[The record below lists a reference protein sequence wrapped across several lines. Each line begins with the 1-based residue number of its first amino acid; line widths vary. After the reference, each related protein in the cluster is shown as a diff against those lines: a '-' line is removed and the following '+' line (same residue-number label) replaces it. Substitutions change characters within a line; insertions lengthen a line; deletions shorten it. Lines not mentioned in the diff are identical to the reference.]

1 MVQTQQLE
9 FSTRGDGDIH
19 DLTPA
24 VTGALEQSG
33 VRNGVVCLFTP
44 SSTSGLTTIEFED
57 GALEDLRQAFHRLAP
72 PDIPY
77 RHNLRWGDG
86 NGHAHVRA
94 ALLGPS
100 LSLPVVDGQLT
111 LGTWQQIV
119 FIDFDVRP
127 RRRRVVV
134 QILGEPEAAAPGG
147 AVLRAKVRGRK
158 PG

>member
-1 MVQTQQLE
+1 MVQTRQLE

-24 VTGALEQSG
+24 VTRTVEESG
-33 VRNGVVCLFTP
+33 VRDGLVSLFTP

-57 GALEDLRQAFHRLAP
+57 GVLEDLRQAFQRLAP
-72 PDIPY
+72 ENIPY

-100 LSLPVVDGQLT
+100 LSLPVVGGQIG
-111 LGTWQQIV
+111 LGTWQQVV

-127 RRRRVVV
+127 RRRTVVV
-134 QILGEPEAAAPGG
+134 QIIGDAAAAPGG
-147 AVLRAKVRGRK
+147 PSEDRGAS
-158 PG
+158 